1 MNKITFIFIIIVF
14 FLKTGN
20 VFSDNN
26 IFYVDNIIIKNDK
39 NLSRNELLN
48 KAFTKGFKK
57 LINKILLEKDI
68 KSIEQTNLPNIKR
81 LISAYQVREN
91 KELLT
96 LNEVV
101 INLTFDREK
110 INEFF
115 YSKNILYADI

>member
-1 MNKITFIFIIIVF
+1 MNKITLIFIIIVF

-115 YSKNILYADI
+115 Y